1 MSLRR
6 ALVGLMAVGCL
17 LALIESVTA
26 HRAVVRENLIAAAPT
41 IVSALGFLVGS
52 AAFLWWRPKVWRAVQ
67 GIALLLVL
75 VGVVGLYFH
84 NAGRLLGEREAEHE
98 EHHVHNAGRLLGERE
113 AEHEEHHAPPP
124 LAPLVLTGMG
134 ILGFMATYPHWH
146 PEGELEE

>member
-26 HRAVVRENLIAAAPT
+26 HREVVRENLIAAAPT

-84 NAGRLLGEREAEHE
+84 NAGRLLGEREAH
-98 EHHVHNAGRLLGERE
+98 ERE
-113 AEHEEHHAPPP
+113 AEEHRAPPP

-134 ILGFMATYPHWH
+134 ILGFMATYPHWQ
-146 PEGELEE
+146 PEGELEG

>member
-26 HRAVVRENLIAAAPT
+26 HREVVRENLIAAAPT

-84 NAGRLLGEREAEHE
+84 NAGRLLGEREAHE
-98 EHHVHNAGRLLGERE
+98 REAHERE
-113 AEHEEHHAPPP
+113 AEEHRAPPP

-134 ILGFMATYPHWH
+134 ILGFMATYPHWQ
-146 PEGELEE
+146 PEGELEG

>member
-26 HRAVVRENLIAAAPT
+26 HREVVREHLIAAAPT

-98 EHHVHNAGRLLGERE
+98 EHH
-113 AEHEEHHAPPP
+113 APPP